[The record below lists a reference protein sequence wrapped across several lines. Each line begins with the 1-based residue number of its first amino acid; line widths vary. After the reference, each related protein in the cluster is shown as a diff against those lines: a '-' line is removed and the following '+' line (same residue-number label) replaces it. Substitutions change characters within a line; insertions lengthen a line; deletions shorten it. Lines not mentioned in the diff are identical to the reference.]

1 MLVKDEN
8 CFATGGLSSKSFWKS
23 RHNKSTTVKESKQT
37 KPKYYS
43 ETNSITLNLEYNK
56 ANIQKFN
63 EKAKNSEKK
72 TFRNNR

>member
-1 MLVKDEN
+1 MLINDEN
-8 CFATGGLSSKSFWKS
+8 CFATGGFSSKPFKS
-23 RHNKSTTVKESKQT
+23 THNKSTIIKENIQT

-43 ETNSITLNLEYNK
+43 KINSQRLNLEYNK
-56 ANIQKFN
+56 SNIQKFN